1 MLNANGIQYRQRAIR
16 IRCERNPED
25 DDADF
30 DEKKHKLKI
39 IKKFSNNNA
48 TIYLSHNF
56 HILFSIAFRI
66 QNK

>member
-1 MLNANGIQYRQRAIR
+1 MLRMRTQVGKGIGCKRNAQ
-16 IRCERNPED
+16 D

-48 TIYLSHNF
+48 TIYLSRNF
-56 HILFSIAFRI
+56 HKHFSFAFRI
-66 QNK
+66 PNK